1 MPQHDLPA
9 ADGLSARTHQAAA
22 AVSTRTRS
30 LTKLARAS
38 AGGALALAAA
48 QMVDMRVTGRQGS
61 DTPVRAFEALTR
73 HRVRNDAE
81 GTAVGYFVQSSLAP
95 LGAVAALLAGER
107 VTRRFGAAFLA
118 PLVFVGIVG
127 PAVGASA
134 WPWHWTRNDWTREL
148 TLKSVLAIAII
159 AGL

>member
-1 MPQHDLPA
+1 MPQRDLPA
-9 ADGLSARTHQAAA
+9 VDGPSARTRRAG
-22 AVSTRTRS
+22 VSASTRS

-48 QMVDMRVTGRQGS
+48 QMVDMQLTGRQGS

-81 GTAVGYFVQSSLAP
+81 GAAVGYSVQSCLAP
-95 LGAVAALLAGER
+95 LGAVAALRAGER
-107 VTRRFGAAFLA
+107 VTRRFGAAFFA

-127 PAVGASA
+127 PALGASA

-159 AGL
+159 AAL